1 MICTFLP
8 VTDDGHLYAKDEDI
22 RKYTPCLVLT
32 KKELKELKRLY
43 GLAHKIKSCP
53 VIGEML
59 YHPVKMDRDYNRDMK
74 AGSYIAYLYKNMSR
88 RAASMIRQRKGVLN
102 AFLQDL
108 EDFMYANARLV
119 CCDDSILLSDKFD
132 NALDIVLELSDA
144 SDPYYDMLCML
155 ERK

>member
-8 VTDDGHLYAKDEDI
+8 VTDDGHLYAKDKDI

-43 GLAHKIKSCP
+43 CLAHKIKSCP

-59 YHPVKMDRDYNRDMK
+59 YHPVKLDRDYNRDMK
-74 AGSYIAYLYKNMSR
+74 AGSYIVYLYKNMSR

-102 AFLQDL
+102 AFV
-108 EDFMYANARLV
+108 EDFDLLIYGVLRLMYCN
-119 CCDDSILLSDKFD
+119 DSILFKDEFFD
-132 NALDIVLELSDA
+132 AINIIGDLIDA
-144 SDPYYDMLCML
+144 SDPYCDMIYML
-155 ERK
+155 DRK